1 MNKSFLT
8 LLILLSLTPFLVQ
21 CASQDEVRTL
31 SYQLRAVNKKL
42 EDMQAN
48 TVDKMQKKQ
57 ASSTGQLTEMQ
68 QQLLALKGEL
78 EATAMTNRQLQEQN
92 KELETSLQEIVSKQS
107 SETDIKITQ
116 LNDQLKQQQDS
127 VATLQAARALE
138 AERKARA
145 AAEAADA
152 ARLKVKMASSNQGI
166 AQIQVERK
174 KQLKKHETASVKQNT
189 TTPTTVSEETQSAA
203 EPASPEEETAS
214 AVPAAPV
221 VEQAA
226 PKMTKESPAANA
238 TPTDDLFNQAQKK
251 YEAGNYQNAYEM
263 FESYIDKNGSS
274 ANAIQARYMMG
285 ECLYQ
290 QKEYDQAILQYQKI
304 IASQPK
310 HAKTP
315 SALLKQ
321 GMAFEQLS
329 DKDTAKIIYQKIIS
343 SYGSSP
349 EAGQAKS
356 KLSSL

>member
-1 MNKSFLT
+1 
-8 LLILLSLTPFLVQ
+8 
-21 CASQDEVRTL
+21 
-31 SYQLRAVNKKL
+31 
-42 EDMQAN
+42 
-48 TVDKMQKKQ
+48 
-57 ASSTGQLTEMQ
+57 
-68 QQLLALKGEL
+68 
-78 EATAMTNRQLQEQN
+78 
-92 KELETSLQEIVSKQS
+92 
-107 SETDIKITQ
+107 
-116 LNDQLKQQQDS
+116 
-127 VATLQAARALE
+127 QAARALE

-166 AQIQVERK
+166 TQIQAERK
-174 KQLKKHETASVKQNT
+174 KQLKGQESASVKQA
-189 TTPTTVSEETQSAA
+189 PAPPATVSEEAPSAA
-203 EPASPEEETAS
+203 EAVSPEEAVTTIPAPAKS
-214 AVPAAPV
+214 AQDPNMG
-221 VEQAA
+221 Q
-226 PKMTKESPAANA
+226 ESPAADA

-251 YEAGNYQNAYEM
+251 YEAGSYQNAYEM

-315 SALLKQ
+315 AALLKQ

-349 EAGQAKS
+349 EAQQAKS